1 MPYKNVQSLQSQLEQ
16 RQLMLTVQLDA
27 ARSTLPSFKRPDDVA
42 YLPYIRKLEGRIDE
56 IEYLKHLLNGGKK
69 PTAYA

>member
-1 MPYKNVQSLQSQLEQ
+1 
-16 RQLMLTVQLDA
+16 MLTIQLDA

-42 YLPYIRKLEGRIDE
+42 YLPYIRKIEGRIDE
-56 IEYLKHLLNGGKK
+56 IEYVKHLLNGSKK